1 MKASAVEL
9 DEAISMPHPDSTP
22 SGLHVPVV
30 VGPDAA
36 RGAEGVGAPGQ
47 FPFTR
52 GIFADGYRG
61 RLWTMR
67 QYSGFGTAEESN
79 ERYRFL
85 LDQGQTGLSVALDL
99 PTQCGLDP
107 DDPMARSEIG
117 KVGVSLSNL
126 SEMELLFR
134 GIDLGRISTSF
145 TINGTAAMIYA
156 MYVACA
162 DKQGVPRDRLTG
174 TIQNDILKE
183 YVARGTW
190 IFPVRPS
197 MRLIADSILYSNEVS
212 PRFNPISIAGAHMRD
227 AGCTAVEE
235 MAYTLANGLAY
246 VDAVVARG
254 GDVAKFARRLS
265 FFFYVHMDLFEE
277 VAKFRAG
284 RRVWARLIKERY
296 GVDDEKAQM
305 FRFGVVCGGSSLT
318 SAQPYN
324 NVVRV
329 AIETCAAVMGGA
341 QSVFTCAYDE
351 AFQIPTEFSAELALR
366 TQQIIGYESGIA
378 RTVDPLG
385 GSYFVEDLT
394 DRTEARIRELMTEI
408 DAYGGAVKAIEDG
421 WLQLRIA
428 KSALQRKRDTDGQE
442 RLVVGQNCFRRE
454 NQTEQP
460 GELFRLNPQASATVA
475 ERFERL
481 RDTRNQLDVQKSLD
495 ALGVAAARD
504 EGNLMPYL
512 VDCCHAY
519 ATVGEMVARLK
530 AQWGEFEEPVH
541 L

>member
-1 MKASAVEL
+1 MTL
-9 DEAISMPHPDSTP
+9 DPQAAWTEYGGATP
-22 SGLHVPVV
+22 SGLQVPLVAA
-30 VGPDAA
+30 PTDAA
-36 RGAEGVGAPGQ
+36 GAARLGEPGH

-52 GIFADGYRG
+52 GIFPDGYRG
-61 RLWTMR
+61 RMWTMR

-79 ERYRFL
+79 QRYRFL
-85 LDQGQTGLSVALDL
+85 LEQGQTGLSVALDL

-107 DDPMARSEIG
+107 TDAMARPEIG

-126 SEMELLFR
+126 SEMELLFA
-134 GIDLGRISTSF
+134 GIDLSRISTSF

-162 DKQGVPRDRLTG
+162 DKMGVPRDKLTG

-197 MRLIADSILYSNEVS
+197 MRLIADSILYSNDVS

-227 AGCTAVEE
+227 AGCTAIEE

-246 VDAVVARG
+246 VDSVMERG

-284 RRVWARLIKERY
+284 RRLWARLVRERY
-296 GVDDEKAQM
+296 GVEDERAQM
-305 FRFGVVCGGSSLT
+305 LRFGVVCGGSSLT
-318 SAQPYN
+318 AAQPYN

-329 AIETCAAVMGGA
+329 AVETCAAVLGGA
-341 QSVFTCAYDE
+341 QSIFTCAYDE

-366 TQQIIGYESGIA
+366 TQQIVAYESGLA
-378 RTVDPLG
+378 RSVDPLG
-385 GSYFVEDLT
+385 GSYYVEELT
-394 DRTEARIRELMTEI
+394 DRSEAAMRELIGEI
-408 DAYGGAVKAIEDG
+408 ESYGGAVKAIEDG

-428 KSALQRKRDTDGQE
+428 HRALQRKRATDSGE
-442 RLVVGQNCFRRE
+442 RAVIGQNSFRRDD
-454 NQTEQP
+454 QQEQP
-460 GELFRLNPQASATVA
+460 GEIFHLDTAISSTVL

-481 RDTRNQLDVQKSLD
+481 RDTREQASVDK
-495 ALGVAAARD
+495 ALGALRRAAAD
-504 EGNLMPYL
+504 ERENIMPRL

-519 ATVGEMVARLK
+519 ATVGEMVACLK
-530 AQWGEFEEPVH
+530 QEWGEFVEPVQ